1 MGAQVSTPI
10 EHLDRDKY
18 PALVKLTE
26 ELGAIQQA
34 ATRELNGAAQK
45 IVVDGTKVVLKR
57 VQGDPQQIQR
67 YADHGQDPALAARVE
82 AADAVPAQDRR
93 EGLRPG
99 RGPAGRARL
108 GAGHPDRQ
116 RPLVPVPPGRT
127 VRVDRGEAAVSGR
140 FSYDPG
146 NVTRWAR

>member
-45 IVVDGTKVVLKR
+45 IVVDGTEAVLKR
-57 VQGDPQQIQR
+57 VQGGPQQIQR
-67 YADHGQDPALAARVE
+67 YADHGQDPALAARVKLPTPFQLKIGE
-82 AADAVPAQDRR
+82 KDYDRVVDLLA
-93 EGLRPG
+93 EHGWVQGILITN
-99 RGPAGRARL
+99 
-108 GAGHPDRQ
+108 DRWY
-116 RPLVPVPPGRT
+116 RFH
-127 VRVDRGEAAVSGR
+127 RGER
-140 FSYDPG
+140 FVLTG
-146 NVTRWAR
+146 VKQQ